1 VRRWTFFLEQAFVGE
16 KHKKNIVNPS
26 KYAFSHYIGPSQS
39 ITKTPGSYS
48 AVYYSI
54 SITSV
59 PRNLGIRFKGC
70 AKFEFDDKVLYNMI
84 NTTLSRYSLP
94 AHVVFLYIYRWQVDV
109 YFYITFT
116 VL

>member
-1 VRRWTFFLEQAFVGE
+1 MVLLRETLDLFFRTSVCRRKTY
-16 KHKKNIVNPS
+16 KKNIVNPS

-70 AKFEFDDKVLYNMI
+70 AKFEYDDKVLYNMI
-84 NTTLSRYSLP
+84 NITLSRYSLS
-94 AHVVFLYIYRWQVDV
+94 AHVVFLYIYR
-109 YFYITFT
+109 
-116 VL
+116 